1 MECRIEILNIPAVE
15 KLRTNPTE
23 MRSANIARVF
33 DSEAQLEN
41 LLTLIND
48 LSEEVDAVILPAV
61 FGLSSV
67 YPLEYIRKYLIRV
80 RRDRR
85 VQLIGPAPES
95 ISKIQDL
102 YRQVLYV
109 KGPDKKA
116 LIRIREKLEKYIEI
130 NSGFKNVYIQYD
142 FNA

>member
-1 MECRIEILNIPAVE
+1 M
-15 KLRTNPTE
+15 
-23 MRSANIARVF
+23 
-33 DSEAQLEN
+33 
-41 LLTLIND
+41 
-48 LSEEVDAVILPAV
+48 
-61 FGLSSV
+61 
-67 YPLEYIRKYLIRV
+67 EYIRKYLIRV